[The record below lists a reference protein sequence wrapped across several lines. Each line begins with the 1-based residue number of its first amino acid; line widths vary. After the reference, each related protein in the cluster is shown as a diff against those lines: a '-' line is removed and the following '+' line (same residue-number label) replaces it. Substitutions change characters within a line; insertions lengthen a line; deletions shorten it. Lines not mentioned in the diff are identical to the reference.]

1 MPIENRTAPQGAG
14 RGAGPATEQA
24 PTRGQEQKPEDL
36 VLRYGSITR
45 ECRDTI
51 YRAWPK
57 DCLLAR
63 SSGKVVLRIRHGACD
78 VYAQY
83 SNRGRLKWAV
93 LRVYFEKDGALWK
106 AEWRYDDYDDIYYI
120 SEMAREAWN
129 ILKHAG
135 VAAKEALILWLKQPG
150 GSEIIKALEL

>member
-1 MPIENRTAPQGAG
+1 MEFRICSSR
-14 RGAGPATEQA
+14 
-24 PTRGQEQKPEDL
+24 
-36 VLRYGSITR
+36 R

-57 DCLLAR
+57 DCLVAR

-83 SNRGRLKWAV
+83 SNRGRLKWAF
-93 LRVYFEKDGALWK
+93 LRVFFEKDGALWK
-106 AEWRYDDYDDIYYI
+106 AEWRYDEYDDIYYI
-120 SEMAREAWN
+120 SKMAREAWN
-129 ILKHAG
+129 TLKHVG
-135 VAAKEALILWLKQPG
+135 VENAKALILLWLKQHPG